1 MYGKKIE
8 TKKSGDITKSEAIHK
23 SKFLIIRVLSV
34 PRSKGPR
41 DFSKLLFCFI
51 ALESR
56 NKVFFFSFTTE
67 LNHPLK
73 EFNVTISPD
82 QLAEDFRTLR
92 ERLSRFPGVDNF
104 LVGPDVTQP
113 RGNAMGFLKV

>member
-1 MYGKKIE
+1 M
-8 TKKSGDITKSEAIHK
+8 
-23 SKFLIIRVLSV
+23 SV

-104 LVGPDVTQP
+104 LVGPHVTQP